1 MGKID
6 EAIKVLMSYWGVFK
20 TDCGYE
26 YVPRADEDIGQILG
40 IIALLEA
47 AGRVDKDELE
57 FILGILD
64 DQSYYADKGKT
75 VIALLKALP
84 D

>member
-1 MGKID
+1 MKPIGLSVQKYLHIRDEVEREVSGWHEKWRPLID
-6 EAIKVLMSYWGVFK
+6 
-20 TDCGYE
+20 
-26 YVPRADEDIGQILG
+26 
-40 IIALLEA
+40 A
-47 AGRVDKDELE
+47 AGKVDKDELE